1 MNVRVTLGESFMR
14 DHPVEAALAL
24 EDVEPKE
31 LGRFISRKPADQ
43 TAYVLEYLDNEV
55 VAECLRSMTPGAAA
69 AIVQYLRPQTRMVTL
84 RLMPARNRERILG
97 SLEKAVAEQVRRSLN
112 FREGSVAELMETAVR
127 TLTGDTKSG
136 EALHQIR
143 RTRRDAAGTFFV
155 LDRQHRVTGITDLH
169 TLMRS
174 PRDEPVSES
183 ARDQV
188 PRVLA
193 GALQTDLVDHPVWA
207 EENSVAVVDEDG
219 VFLGAIDHRAVAR
232 ARSRLLHEKTRDKG
246 LETAIALGQLYWMGL
261 SGVLDGLAG
270 RRGESNNAEGS
281 EHGSDS
287 GN

>member
-1 MNVRVTLGESFMR
+1 MDIRVRLGGSFMR
-14 DHPVEAALAL
+14 AHPVEAALAL

-31 LGRFISRKPADQ
+31 LARFFTRVAADQ
-43 TAYVLEYLDNEV
+43 TAAVLEYLDNEV
-55 VAECLRSMTPGAAA
+55 VAACLQNMTPGSAA
-69 AIVQYLRPQTRMVTL
+69 AIVQNLRPQTRMVTL
-84 RLMPARNRERILG
+84 RLMSARSRERILA
-97 SLEKAVAEQVRRSLN
+97 SLDADLAEQTRRSLR

-136 EALHQIR
+136 EALQRIR
-143 RTRRDAAGTFFV
+143 RTRRDAAGSFFV

-174 PRDEPVSES
+174 PKDQPVSEN
-183 ARDQV
+183 ARTQV

-193 GALQTDLVDHPVWA
+193 GTLQTDLVDHPVWA

-232 ARSRLLHEKTRDKG
+232 ARSRLLHERANDTG
-246 LETAIALGQLYWMGL
+246 LETALALGELYWMGL
-261 SGVLDGLAG
+261 SGVLDGFSG
-270 RRGESNNAEGS
+270 RSADSTHTKESADGA
-281 EHGSDS
+281 DS

>member
-1 MNVRVTLGESFMR
+1 MKVSVSLGESFMR
-14 DHPVEAALAL
+14 AHPVEAALAL

-31 LGRFISRKPADQ
+31 LARFFGRIPADQ
-43 TAYVLEYLDNEV
+43 TASVLEFLDNEV
-55 VAECLRSMTPGAAA
+55 VAACLQSMTPGTAG
-69 AIVQYLRPQTRMVTL
+69 AIVERLRPQTRMVVL
-84 RLMPARNRERILG
+84 RLMPARSRDRILAT
-97 SLEKAVAEQVRRSLN
+97 LEEAIAEQTRRSLR

-136 EALHQIR
+136 EALQRIR
-143 RTRRDAAGTFFV
+143 RTRRDAVGTFFV

-174 PRDEPVSES
+174 PRDQPISES
-183 ARDQV
+183 AREQV

-193 GALQTDLVDHPVWA
+193 GTLQSDLVDHPVWA

-232 ARSRLLHEKTRDKG
+232 ARNRLQHDKSRNVG
-246 LETAIALGQLYWMGL
+246 LETAIALGELYWMGL

-270 RRGESNNAEGS
+270 RHDESKKAEEADNG
-281 EHGSDS
+281 
-287 GN
+287 